1 MTFWKDYA
9 YVDAQMEHQVTKA
22 KLPWVRMRVGD
33 VQRRVVEKSSGT
45 NCYATV
51 QRFKDATSLRELQ
64 RQKAKPPVP
73 VPPPPPSK
81 KGKGKG
87 KPQPELEL
95 DPAELAAAAAAK
107 EVAAAERE
115 ADELPEQQPHYHG
128 LFFDFDADPGKET
141 GPAHGMTFEGATEL
155 ALNQVRTLAAWFL
168 RSFPGLSPKHVQAWY
183 SGSKGFHLVVRPE
196 PFNIRPHMHLTYI
209 VKRIA
214 LELSQSLGLTTLDRT
229 VYSIP
234 RMWRIPNTVHPKT
247 RRYKIELTH
256 DELMTMKPGDIVELS
271 QHARN
276 PGAEALPDSHIYPES
291 DYKDIPPLPE
301 AVAWYLEH
309 YQAYDAYRDLKK
321 LMPRRPIQRPDE
333 GDAFPV
339 CVQDILKNGPKE
351 GGPNRNRVLL
361 PLAGFFHDA
370 GLNAKEAQRQLDDW
384 TREHYPN
391 DGHTAERIA
400 NGHSVIDQAYRGHV
414 KFSCRFIRSLAGTG
428 ENGRVACVGEDK
440 CPWIANPTDQEPA
453 QVPEIHLS
461 EASKGCYVNTM
472 IKTAVHVAAIAKAPF
487 ELPVKGRIMCT
498 PNPEAAICENCPNNL
513 AGGKGKL
520 QFTFDV
526 EERAVL
532 DLVDV
537 NDSNRKGTIRAR
549 VGIPKDCHKHK
560 IEILESSN
568 VEELQ
573 IIPMVDYAHA
583 YEVSMAADDDDLN
596 KKSAKHVV
604 RRAFY
609 LGHGIEANKKYMVES
624 MVFGHPKDQRIC
636 FLFDKADPAQN
647 DIDQFH
653 MTAELKDKLRIFQP
667 RPGQSV
673 YDKFQEIHRDLTAN
687 VHQIG
692 GRFDL
697 SIAVDLCYH
706 AVIGF
711 KFAGQPVHKGWFELL
726 VMGDTGTGKTTLIER
741 MMRHYG
747 LGELIA
753 GEDSKRT
760 GLVYASIQ
768 MQGQWILRWGKIPQN
783 DRRLLIIDEFAGIP
797 GEEVGKMTQLRS
809 SGRAVGGG
817 VNADYETWARTRL
830 ILITNP
836 RNNRGQMA
844 GFNYGIQAVEDL
856 FDEAQDLRRVDLA
869 IIAEKDEVKTELL
882 NKRWDKSDLPHV
894 YTADL
899 CRSMV
904 LWAWSRE
911 PHHIEWQGGAEDA
924 LLRWA
929 DRMGDTYECDVP
941 LAERADLRLKLA
953 RISAAVAARLFSTD
967 ATAKKVI
974 ITTDHVDFAAQ
985 FMDRSY
991 RKKSMA
997 YFEYARKYKQDNH
1010 YSEEKKV
1017 DIKKTMLGFGDESE
1031 SIIATMLD
1039 VDLLSKPMFADMV
1052 NLDQDDLR
1060 RLWKYLVGERL
1071 LRKTAR
1077 GYRKT
1082 PAFTKFLKGMGG
1094 GKSGYSGELPDDFE
1108 TGGNFEEHAA
1118 RPPADAFFAD
1128 EDLDYPPGG
1137 DDEPPPF

>member
-1 MTFWKDYA
+1 MTYWKDYA
-9 YVDAQMEHQVTKA
+9 YVDAQTEHPVTKA
-22 KLPWVRMRVGD
+22 KQPWVRMRVGD
-33 VQRRVVEKSSGT
+33 VQRRIVAKASGL
-45 NCYATV
+45 NAFSTV
-51 QRFKDATSLRELQ
+51 QRFKDATSLRELEKE
-64 RQKAKPPVP
+64 REK
-73 VPPPPPSK
+73 
-81 KGKGKG
+81 
-87 KPQPELEL
+87 E
-95 DPAELAAAAAAK
+95 AAAK
-107 EVAAAERE
+107 KKAKTPEEIETARRIAAERE
-115 ADELPEQQPHYHG
+115 ADELPEQQSHYHG
-128 LFFDFDADPGKET
+128 LYFDFDADPEKKD
-141 GPAHGMTFEGATEL
+141 GPAF
-155 ALNQVRTLAAWFL
+155 
-168 RSFPGLSPKHVQAWY
+168 GLSYDEAQTMALGDIRALVEWFTRTFPDLDAHHIQPWY

-196 PFNIRPHMHLTYI
+196 PFGIKPHMHLSYI
-209 VKRIA
+209 VKAIA
-214 LELSQSLGLTTLDRT
+214 CELGDALSLKTLDRS

-234 RMWRIPNTVHPKT
+234 RMWRIPNTIHPKT
-247 RRYKIELTH
+247 GRFKIELTLN
-256 DELMTMKPGDIVELS
+256 ELAIWTPAQI
-271 QHARN
+271 QHCAQGPR
-276 PGAEALPDSHIYPES
+276 GKSDEALPDSHLHPS
-291 DYKDIPPLPE
+291 DDYKDIAPDPV
-301 AVAWYLEH
+301 AVAWYHEH

-321 LMPRRPIQRPDE
+321 LMPRRAIQRPDT
-333 GDAFPV
+333 DDTFPV
-339 CVQDILKNGPKE
+339 CIQDILKNGPKE
-351 GGPNRNRVLL
+351 GGPNRNRVTL

-370 GLNAKEAQRQLDDW
+370 GIGKREAIKQLDDW
-384 TREHYPN
+384 ARTHYPLDKNTRE
-391 DGHTAERIA
+391 RVS
-400 NGHSVIDQAYRGHV
+400 NGRSVIDQAYRGRV
-414 KFSCRFIRSLAGTG
+414 KFSCRFIRSLNGTG

-440 CPWIANPTDQEPA
+440 CPWIKSPADQEPA

-461 EASKGCYVNTM
+461 EASKGCYVNTKV
-472 IKTAVHVAAIAKAPF
+472 KTAIHVAAIAKAPF
-487 ELPVKGRIMCT
+487 ELPVKGRILCS
-498 PNPEAAICENCPNNL
+498 PSPDAAICEPCPNNL
-513 AGGKGKL
+513 SGASGKL
-520 QFTFDV
+520 EFTFDA

-537 NDSNRKGTIRAR
+537 NDSNRKGTIKAKN
-549 VGIPKDCHKHK
+549 GIPKDCHKHR
-560 IEILESSN
+560 IEVLQSSN
-568 VEELQ
+568 VEEMQ
-573 IIPMVDYAHA
+573 VIPMVDHAHA
-583 YEVSMAADDDDLN
+583 YEQTMEEDDDIS

-609 LGHGIEANKKYMVES
+609 LGHGIEANKKYMIEAQ
-624 MVFGHPKDQRIC
+624 VFGHPKDQRIC

-653 MTAELKDKLRIFQP
+653 MTTELKEKLRIFQP
-667 RPGQSV
+667 RADQSV
-673 YDKFQEIHRDLTAN
+673 SDKLLEIHRDLTAN

-697 SIAVDLCYH
+697 SIGVDLCYH
-706 AVIGF
+706 SVIGF
-711 KFAGQPVHKGWFELL
+711 KFAGQPIHKGWFELL

-741 MMRHYG
+741 LMRHYG

-809 SGRAVGGG
+809 SGKAVGGG

-830 ILITNP
+830 IFITNP

-869 IIAEKDEVKTELL
+869 VIAEKDEVETELI
-882 NKRWDKSDLPHV
+882 NKRWDRSELPHV

-899 CRSMV
+899 CRSLV

-911 PHHIEWQGGAEDA
+911 PHQVEWQAGAEDC

-929 DRMGDTYECDVP
+929 DRLGDTYECDIP

-953 RISAAVAARLFSTD
+953 RIAAAVAARLFSTD
-967 ATAKKVI
+967 IDAKKVL
-974 ITTDHVDFAAQ
+974 ITTSHVDFAAT

-1010 YSEEKKV
+1010 YSEAKKIN
-1017 DIKKTMLGFGDESE
+1017 IKKTLTSFGEESD

-1039 VDLLSKPMFADMV
+1039 VDLLSKPSFTDMV
-1052 NLDQDDLR
+1052 NLDNDDMK

-1071 LRKTAR
+1071 LRKTTK

-1082 PAFTKFLKGMGG
+1082 PAFTRFLKGMGG
-1094 GKSGYSGELPDDFE
+1094 GKSGYSGNLPDDFQ
-1108 TGGNFEEHAA
+1108 TGGDFEAHKQAPA
-1118 RPPADAFFAD
+1118 ADAFFD
-1128 EDLDYPPGG
+1128 EEAPIVVPPRTYSGE
-1137 DDEPPPF
+1137 EPPF

>member
-1 MTFWKDYA
+1 MSYWKDYT
-9 YVDAQMEHQVTKA
+9 YVDAQTEHPVTKV

-33 VQRRVVEKSSGT
+33 VQRRIVAKASGS
-45 NCYATV
+45 NAFATV
-51 QRFKDATSLRELQ
+51 QRFKDATSLLEMQRE
-64 RQKAKPPVP
+64 RDK
-73 VPPPPPSK
+73 
-81 KGKGKG
+81 
-87 KPQPELEL
+87 
-95 DPAELAAAAAAK
+95 
-107 EVAAAERE
+107 AAEALAKKLKIDKKEAARQLAEEE
-115 ADELPEQQPHYHG
+115 ADHLPDHQPHYHG
-128 LFFDFDADPGKET
+128 LYFDFDADPEKQK
-141 GPAHGMTFEGATEL
+141 GPAYGVSLEEAQAMSL
-155 ALNQVRTLAAWFL
+155 ADARALVDWFA
-168 RSFPGLSPKHVQAWY
+168 RSFPDINHTHIQAWY
-183 SGSKGFHLVVRPE
+183 SGSKGFHVVVRPE
-196 PFNIRPHMHLTYI
+196 PFGIKPHIHLSYI
-209 VKRIA
+209 VKAIA
-214 LELSQSLGLTTLDRT
+214 CELADTLSLRTLDRS

-247 RRYKIELTH
+247 GRYKIELAVK
-256 DELMTMKPGDIVELS
+256 ELTTWTPAQIIDK
-271 QHARN
+271 ARG
-276 PGAEALPDSHIYPES
+276 PRGQSDDALPDSHIHELG
-291 DYKDIPPLPE
+291 DYKDIPPDPV
-301 AVAWYLEH
+301 AVAWYADH

-321 LMPRRPIQRPDE
+321 LLPRKAIVRPDE
-333 GDAFPV
+333 NDEYPV

-351 GGPNRNRVLL
+351 GGPNRNRVVL

-370 GLNAKEAQRQLDDW
+370 GVDKRDAVKQIDDW
-384 TREHYPN
+384 TRLHYPIDKN
-391 DGHTAERIA
+391 TNERIS
-400 NGHSVIDQAYRGHV
+400 NGRSVVDSAYRGQV
-414 KFSCRFIRSLAGTG
+414 KFSCRFIRSLSGTG
-428 ENGRVACVGEDK
+428 ENGRVACVTEAK
-440 CPWIANPTDQEPA
+440 CPWIHHPTDQEPA
-453 QVPEIHLS
+453 QIPEIHLS
-461 EASKGCYVNTM
+461 EASKGCYVNTKV
-472 IKTAVHVAAIAKAPF
+472 KTAVHVAAIAKSPF
-487 ELPVKGRIMCT
+487 ELPVKGRVNC
-498 PNPEAAICENCPNNL
+498 NPSADAAICEKCPNNFDG
-513 AGGKGKL
+513 AKGKL
-520 QFTFDV
+520 EFTLDA
-526 EERAVL
+526 EDRHVL
-532 DLVDV
+532 DMIDV
-537 NDSNRKGTIRAR
+537 GDSNRKGTIKAKA
-549 VGIPKDCHKHK
+549 GIPKDCHKHWV
-560 IEILESSN
+560 EVLESSN

-573 IIPMVDYAHA
+573 VIPMVDYAHA
-583 YEVSMAADDDDLN
+583 YEVAMNDDDDLG

-609 LGHGIEANKKYMVES
+609 VGHGIEANKKYMIES
-624 MVFGHPKDQRIC
+624 TVFGHPKDQRIC

-653 MTAELKDKLRIFQP
+653 MTAELKEKLRLFQP
-667 RPGQSV
+667 RPGQTVS
-673 YDKFQEIHRDLTAN
+673 DKLLEIHRDLTSN

-706 AVIGF
+706 SVIGF
-711 KFAGQPVHKGWFELL
+711 KFAGQPIHKGWFELL

-741 MMRHYG
+741 LMRHYG

-844 GFNYGIQAVEDL
+844 GFNYGVQAVEDL

-869 IIAEKDEVKTELL
+869 IIAEKEEVKTELI

-899 CRSMV
+899 CRSLV

-911 PHHIEWQGGAEDA
+911 PHQVEWMPGAEDC

-929 DRMGDTYECDVP
+929 DRLGDTYECDIP

-967 ATAKKVI
+967 AEAKKVL
-974 ITTDHVDFAAQ
+974 ITTDHVDFAAT

-1010 YSEEKKV
+1010 YSEEKKAL
-1017 DIKKTMLGFGDESE
+1017 IKRMMMSFGDESE
-1031 SIIATMLD
+1031 TIIATMLD

-1060 RLWKYLVGERL
+1060 KLWKFLVGERL
-1071 LRKTAR
+1071 LRKTTK

-1082 PAFTKFLKGMGG
+1082 SAFTKFLKSLGG

-1108 TGGNFEEHAA
+1108 TGGNFDAHKGQ
-1118 RPPADAFFAD
+1118 PAPDAFFD
-1128 EDLDYPPGG
+1128 EDA
-1137 DDEPPPF
+1137 PPPEAPAYSGEDPPF